1 MGGEGVVD
9 PVAQHVAQLGLGGP
23 PVQAVGGDEHH
34 VVDAGLGRQLE
45 HRLDHPLA
53 VVGARHRREG
63 HGLVVEGDGEL
74 HPRAEQ
80 GPQGLAVADGVLEG
94 VADGAVGVGQGV
106 DGLGRVDH
114 PAAGGQLLQPEA
126 LAVVEQDGRR
136 RPVDLQDETGPT
148 QAAAPPIDLADDTC
162 EGELRELFVGAQ
174 RRFSPRRSN
183 TTLTAPR
190 DPALAAWSMA
200 SR

>member
-1 MGGEGVVD
+1 MVFGVVLLEAAVGGEGVVD

-23 PVQAVGGDEHH
+23 AVQAVGGDEHD

-45 HRLDHPLA
+45 DRLDHPLA
-53 VVGARHRREG
+53 VVGARHRGEG

-74 HPRAEQ
+74 HPRPEQ

-94 VADGAVGVGQGV
+94 VADGAFGVVQGI
-106 DGLGRVDH
+106 DGLGRVDD

-136 RPVDLQDETGPT
+136 RPVDLEDETGPAH
-148 QAAAPPIDLADDTC
+148 AATAD
-162 EGELRELFVGAQ
+162 
-174 RRFSPRRSN
+174 
-183 TTLTAPR
+183 
-190 DPALAAWSMA
+190 
-200 SR
+200 